1 MSDLSDGLERIA
13 GEGWDT
19 SGRRQSELVNLSFT
33 LRDARLVKYVYEGEE
48 RQAYVGTI
56 AIDGSVEEVFLRG
69 AICTKQINWLI
80 ASGKLPAPL
89 KLVRDSERFGSP
101 YVLKADEPARAKGT
115 DDGNAESPAAAGADA
130 AARAA

>member
-1 MSDLSDGLERIA
+1 MTDLSDGLEKIA
-13 GEGWDT
+13 GEGWDAST
-19 SGRRQSELVNLSFT
+19 RRQSELVNLSFT

-56 AIDGSVEEVFLRG
+56 AIDGAEEDVFLRG

-101 YVLKADEPARAKGT
+101 YVLKSDEPARSKGP
-115 DDGNAESPAAAGADA
+115 DDANGQSPAAAATAQA
-130 AARAA
+130 AL